1 VTDGCLDLM
10 EIVAILLI
18 PTLLKAASRDSI
30 PENLIQPNKDLIQSI
45 WKIIVHD
52 TTGHIQPEPLTTKL
66 IKRIL
71 FFYGESDLACNEDL
85 LDEMLLSSIL
95 TKDGQNFTVESFT
108 EALTHDI
115 GLYDIRNESSR
126 TTTYD
131 DVFLTKN
138 HRDEW
143 QPEDEESTDLAKA
156 VRRAKNNLSVGL
168 ERRYTA
174 APIDFVANSYRSKAL
189 TVTLLSTFVL
199 AIFGPLISST
209 LFTKKKCESRPSY
222 YDASWTENSDSLRCG
237 IGAAIINWLI
247 TFVVISVVGLVTIGL
262 GSIGNDISSQK
273 FYFPLFGMST
283 VFGLIV
289 WTAKSP
295 FSKSISVAAEEYLKG
310 TTILLGVLVM
320 LFHLSHAMILYV
332 PKEKRGKFPR
342 LESAIESDGIRNTV
356 RKKRATAYKINML
369 SENALSLVVPD
380 ETDDIVHSYYGKG
393 LLAFSKYG
401 KRYEEI
407 GFVGLLKLVYK
418 DASYQEEGV
427 FISARV
433 VAANISQYVVAL
445 FILIAGVGFTIA
457 TEDQYSKND
466 LKNQTSTFINK
477 FLDPT
482 ALNTLVNQTVANISA
497 ELSASSTACKIKTD
511 DIMNYVNATANAA
524 IQNQIDSIFPSQ
536 QYMITIPIVMG
547 TIAAFLTALSLAFT
561 YLPSTTATILKLR
574 SGVIPTF
581 RAPRDFQ
588 LNRRANDEVTM
599 LIGGLFWGC
608 FISSVLVGLL
618 IAVTFFL
625 LLWQVTMGVVQQ
637 VFAFLI
643 GFLVVFLLKL
653 TIVCFVRCTFY
664 QAFYRRRPAAANI
677 AALALECA
685 NLALSVG
692 FVFLRAIRFIVSG
705 VLFIG
710 RIDTPF
716 LASGVGRIG
725 NFELDHYPTIFTKDL
740 LAQEAHGH
748 PYIDLLGVMYLMKL
762 RYGEHFGSRA
772 GSTWRLIFV
781 YALMPWLH
789 KYRVLTKSATKVHIK
804 ENETII
810 GEESHNEN
818 EKLRNEVRRLTRLLN
833 GESESSGRDFPIVQS
848 NIKRP
853 SEGLLVMSNDP
864 MTYEERPWA
873 GLKEND
879 GPKGKDL
886 KDRTSTN
893 T

>member
-85 LDEMLLSSIL
+85 LDEMLLSIL
-95 TKDGQNFTVESFT
+95 TNDGQNFTVESFT

-115 GLYDIRNESSR
+115 GLYDIRNETSR

-143 QPEDEESTDLAKA
+143 QPEDEESTDFAKA

-209 LFTKKKCESRPSY
+209 LFPKKRCENKSFDY
-222 YDASWTENSDSLRCG
+222 GGSWTENSGSLRCR

-262 GSIGNDISSQK
+262 GSFGNDISSQK

-283 VFGLIV
+283 VIGLIV
-289 WTAKSP
+289 WTATSL
-295 FSKSISVAAEEYLKG
+295 FSKSISVAAEDFIKVI
-310 TTILLGVLVM
+310 TILLGVLAM

-342 LESAIESDGIRNTV
+342 LEYAIESDGIRNTV
-356 RKKRATAYKINML
+356 RKKRATAYKINLL

-407 GFVGLLKLVYK
+407 GFVGLLRLVYK
-418 DASYQEEGV
+418 DAPYQEEGV

-433 VAANISQYVVAL
+433 VAANISQYVVAF
-445 FILIAGVGFTIA
+445 FILIVGVGLTIV
-457 TEDQYSKND
+457 TEDQYSK
-466 LKNQTSTFINK
+466 KKEQTSTFINK
-477 FLDPT
+477 FLDSR
-482 ALNTLVNQTVANISA
+482 ANDNLVAQTVANISA
-497 ELSASSTACKIKTD
+497 ELNNFTD
-511 DIMNYVNATANAA
+511 GISPVDIMNYVNATANAA

-536 QYMITIPIVMG
+536 QYMITIPLVMG

-561 YLPSTTATILKLR
+561 YLPSTTATTLKLR

-618 IAVTFFL
+618 IAVTLFL

-637 VFAFLI
+637 LFAFLI

-692 FVFLRAIRFIVSG
+692 FVFLRAIRFIVSA
-705 VLFIG
+705 VLFVG

-725 NFELDHYPTIFTKDL
+725 SFELDHYPTIFTKDL

-789 KYRVLTKSATKVHIK
+789 KYRVLTKSANKVHIE

-810 GEESHNEN
+810 GEESHNEI

-833 GESESSGRDFPIVQS
+833 GESESSGRDFSIVQS

-886 KDRTSTN
+886 KERTSTN